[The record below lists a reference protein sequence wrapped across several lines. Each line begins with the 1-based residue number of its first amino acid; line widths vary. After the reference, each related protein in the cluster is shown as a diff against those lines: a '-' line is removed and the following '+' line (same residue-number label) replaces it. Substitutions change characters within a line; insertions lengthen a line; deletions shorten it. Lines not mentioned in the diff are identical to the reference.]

1 MTERV
6 KVNMREA
13 KSQLSQLAER
23 AWNGDNVVITKNRK
37 SYLVLLPH
45 VDTPRAR
52 VPGRLKGAI
61 RMSADFDKTLDDL
74 IDGFDDR
81 L

>member
-1 MTERV
+1 MTEWV

-13 KSQLSQLAER
+13 KSQFSQLAQR
-23 AWNGDNVVITKNRK
+23 VWNGDNVVVTKNGK
-37 SYLVLLPH
+37 PYLDLLPH
-45 VDTPRAR
+45 VDTPRVR
-52 VPGRLKGAI
+52 VPGRLKGKV

-74 IDGFDDR
+74 IDGFEDR

>member
-1 MTERV
+1 MTEWV

-23 AWNGDNVVITKNRK
+23 AWNGDNVVITKNGK
-37 SYLVLLPH
+37 SYLDLLPH
-45 VDTPRAR
+45 LDTARAR
-52 VPGRLKGAI
+52 KPGRLKGAI

-74 IDGFDDR
+74 IDGFEDR

>member
-23 AWNGDNVVITKNRK
+23 AWNGDNVVITKNGK
-37 SYLVLLPH
+37 SYLDLLPH

-52 VPGRLKGAI
+52 TPGRLKGAI

-74 IDGFDDR
+74 IDGFEDR

>member
-23 AWNGDNVVITKNRK
+23 AWNGDKVVITKNGK
-37 SYLVLLPH
+37 PYLDLLPH

-52 VPGRLKGAI
+52 RPGRLKGAI

-74 IDGFDDR
+74 IDGFEDR

>member
-23 AWNGDNVVITKNRK
+23 AWNGDNVVITKNGK
-37 SYLVLLPH
+37 SYLDLLPH
-45 VDTPRAR
+45 VDAPRAR
-52 VPGRLKGAI
+52 TPGRLKGAI
-61 RMSADFDKTLDDL
+61 RMSADFDKTLDEL
-74 IDGFDDR
+74 IDGFENR